1 MLSVYHVPGTVPDAK
16 DTMVS
21 KIVPALM
28 ELIVQDWRRG
38 RQT

>member
-16 DTMVS
+16 DIMVS

-28 ELIVQDWRRG
+28 ELPVQDWG
-38 RQT
+38 RER

>member
-1 MLSVYHVPGTVPDAK
+1 MPGTVPDAK